1 MDSAICLGLFWCVG
15 LGSYFYFLL
24 FTTCFPILFF
34 LSRPSSVPEYAPFP
48 FPLVI
53 DKILAP
59 NRLFRTF
66 DSYFYFYFSLSS
78 TFRFSF
84 PDFLFFDCQ
93 RWIELRK
100 GGIGRGGN
108 ILIKIWGDLVLYF
121 VFLPYTISIALRGL
135 TSCRSDIRVGG
146 GYSVCRSRYS
156 TYLHLLCTPNS
167 STSPAT

>member
-1 MDSAICLGLFWCVG
+1 MFGSLLVRWVRILFLFSSLHYLFSHSFFFSPV
-15 LGSYFYFLL
+15 LQVYPNTHLFLFLL
-24 FTTCFPILFF
+24 LSIKYLPQTVFFVRLIPIFIFIFLF
-34 LSRPSSVPEYAPFP
+34 SQHS
-48 FPLVI
+48 
-53 DKILAP
+53 
-59 NRLFRTF
+59 
-66 DSYFYFYFSLSS
+66 
-78 TFRFSF
+78 
-84 PDFLFFDCQ
+84 DFLFFDCQ